1 MNEPRTIEEQYTS
14 HGCFW
19 SEPMKT
25 WVRVNEDGRRIG
37 ESHPQAVLS
46 DVEVDALLAERDA
59 GATLSELARRWGLS
73 KSGVKG
79 IVDGRRRGQVGPRV
93 MRRPARV
100 ALVSVCVVLT
110 LQERSRFDRIGG
122 VRWLRET
129 LATVGVRDASVME
142 SD

>member
-1 MNEPRTIEEQYTS
+1 
-14 HGCFW
+14 
-19 SEPMKT
+19 MKT

-79 IVDGRRRGQVGPRV
+79 IVDGRRRGQVGPRL

-110 LQERSRFDRIGG
+110 LQERSRFKRIGG

>member
-1 MNEPRTIEEQYTS
+1 
-14 HGCFW
+14 
-19 SEPMKT
+19 MKT

-93 MRRPARV
+93 MRLQSRV

-110 LQERSRFDRIGG
+110 LQERSRFERIGG

-129 LATVGVRDASVME
+129 LATVGVRDASVMC

>member
-1 MNEPRTIEEQYTS
+1 
-14 HGCFW
+14 
-19 SEPMKT
+19 MKT

-110 LQERSRFDRIGG
+110 LQERSRFERIGG

>member
-1 MNEPRTIEEQYTS
+1 
-14 HGCFW
+14 
-19 SEPMKT
+19 MKT

-93 MRRPARV
+93 MRLPARV

>member
-1 MNEPRTIEEQYTS
+1 
-14 HGCFW
+14 
-19 SEPMKT
+19 MKT

-59 GATLSELARRWGLS
+59 GTTLSELARRWGLS

-110 LQERSRFDRIGG
+110 LQERSRFERLGG

>member
-1 MNEPRTIEEQYTS
+1 
-14 HGCFW
+14 
-19 SEPMKT
+19 MKT

-79 IVDGRRRGQVGPRV
+79 IADGRRRGQVGPRV

-110 LQERSRFDRIGG
+110 LQERSRFERIGG

>member
-1 MNEPRTIEEQYTS
+1 
-14 HGCFW
+14 
-19 SEPMKT
+19 MKT

-46 DVEVDALLAERDA
+46 DVEVEALLAERDA

-93 MRRPARV
+93 MRLQSRV

-110 LQERSRFDRIGG
+110 LQERSRFERIGG

-129 LATVGVRDASVME
+129 LATVGVRDASVMC

>member
-1 MNEPRTIEEQYTS
+1 
-14 HGCFW
+14 
-19 SEPMKT
+19 MKT

-46 DVEVDALLAERDA
+46 DVEVEALLAERDA

-93 MRRPARV
+93 MRLPSRV

-110 LQERSRFDRIGG
+110 LLERSRFERIGG

-129 LATVGVRDASVME
+129 LATVGVRDASVMC

>member
-1 MNEPRTIEEQYTS
+1 
-14 HGCFW
+14 
-19 SEPMKT
+19 MKT

-110 LQERSRFDRIGG
+110 LQERSRFERAGG

>member
-1 MNEPRTIEEQYTS
+1 
-14 HGCFW
+14 
-19 SEPMKT
+19 MKT

-110 LQERSRFDRIGG
+110 LQERSRFERIGG

-129 LATVGVRDASVME
+129 LGTVGVRDPSVME

>member
-1 MNEPRTIEEQYTS
+1 
-14 HGCFW
+14 
-19 SEPMKT
+19 MKT

-93 MRRPARV
+93 MRLPSRV

-110 LQERSRFDRIGG
+110 LQERSRFERIGG

-129 LATVGVRDASVME
+129 LATVGVRDASVMC

>member
-1 MNEPRTIEEQYTS
+1 
-14 HGCFW
+14 
-19 SEPMKT
+19 MKT
-25 WVRVNEDGRRIG
+25 WVRINEDGRRIG

-93 MRRPARV
+93 MRRPAHV

-110 LQERSRFDRIGG
+110 LQERSRFERIGG

>member
-1 MNEPRTIEEQYTS
+1 
-14 HGCFW
+14 
-19 SEPMKT
+19 MKT

-110 LQERSRFDRIGG
+110 LQERSRFERIGG

-129 LATVGVRDASVME
+129 LATVGVRDASVMF

>member
-1 MNEPRTIEEQYTS
+1 
-14 HGCFW
+14 
-19 SEPMKT
+19 MKT

-46 DVEVDALLAERDA
+46 DVEVDALLAEREA

-110 LQERSRFDRIGG
+110 LQERSRFERIGG

>member
-1 MNEPRTIEEQYTS
+1 
-14 HGCFW
+14 
-19 SEPMKT
+19 MKT

-79 IVDGRRRGQVGPRV
+79 IVDGRRRGQVGPKVQREATKREHV
-93 MRRPARV
+93 
-100 ALVSVCVVLT
+100 LVRLNLT
-110 LQERSRFDRIGG
+110 LQERSLLRRRGG
-122 VRWLRET
+122 SAFVKRMLLTEK
-129 LATVGVRDASVME
+129 
-142 SD
+142 

>member
-1 MNEPRTIEEQYTS
+1 
-14 HGCFW
+14 
-19 SEPMKT
+19 MKT
-25 WVRVNEDGRRIG
+25 WVRINEDGRRIG

-46 DVEVDALLAERDA
+46 DVEVEALLAERDA

-110 LQERSRFDRIGG
+110 LQERSRFERIGG

>member
-1 MNEPRTIEEQYTS
+1 
-14 HGCFW
+14 
-19 SEPMKT
+19 MKT

-59 GATLSELARRWGLS
+59 GATLSKLARRWGLS

-93 MRRPARV
+93 MRLPSRV

-110 LQERSRFDRIGG
+110 LQERSRFERIGG

>member
-1 MNEPRTIEEQYTS
+1 
-14 HGCFW
+14 
-19 SEPMKT
+19 MKT

-110 LQERSRFDRIGG
+110 LQERSRFERIGG

-129 LATVGVRDASVME
+129 LGAVGVRDASVME

>member
-1 MNEPRTIEEQYTS
+1 
-14 HGCFW
+14 
-19 SEPMKT
+19 MKT

-46 DVEVDALLAERDA
+46 DVEVEALLAERDA

-93 MRRPARV
+93 MRQPARV

-110 LQERSRFDRIGG
+110 LQERSRFERIGG

-129 LATVGVRDASVME
+129 LGTVGVRDASVME

>member
-1 MNEPRTIEEQYTS
+1 
-14 HGCFW
+14 
-19 SEPMKT
+19 MKT

-46 DVEVDALLAERDA
+46 DVEVEALLAERDA

-110 LQERSRFDRIGG
+110 LQERSRFERIGG

-129 LATVGVRDASVME
+129 LATVGVRDASVMC

>member
-1 MNEPRTIEEQYTS
+1 
-14 HGCFW
+14 
-19 SEPMKT
+19 MKT
-25 WVRVNEDGRRIG
+25 WVRINEDGRRIG

-110 LQERSRFDRIGG
+110 LQERSRFERLGG

>member
-1 MNEPRTIEEQYTS
+1 
-14 HGCFW
+14 
-19 SEPMKT
+19 MKT

-37 ESHPQAVLS
+37 ESHPLAVLS
-46 DVEVDALLAERDA
+46 DVEVEALLAERDA

-110 LQERSRFDRIGG
+110 LQERSRFERIGG

-129 LATVGVRDASVME
+129 LGTVGVRDASVME

>member
-1 MNEPRTIEEQYTS
+1 
-14 HGCFW
+14 
-19 SEPMKT
+19 MKT

-93 MRRPARV
+93 MRRAARV

-110 LQERSRFDRIGG
+110 LQERSRFERIGG

-129 LATVGVRDASVME
+129 LGAVGVRDASVME

>member
-1 MNEPRTIEEQYTS
+1 
-14 HGCFW
+14 
-19 SEPMKT
+19 MKT

-93 MRRPARV
+93 MRRPSRV

-110 LQERSRFDRIGG
+110 LQERSRFERVGG

-129 LATVGVRDASVME
+129 LATVGVRDASVMC

>member
-1 MNEPRTIEEQYTS
+1 
-14 HGCFW
+14 
-19 SEPMKT
+19 MKT

-110 LQERSRFDRIGG
+110 LQERSRFERIGG

-129 LATVGVRDASVME
+129 LATVGVRDASVMC

>member
-1 MNEPRTIEEQYTS
+1 
-14 HGCFW
+14 
-19 SEPMKT
+19 MKT

-79 IVDGRRRGQVGPRV
+79 LVDGRRRGQVGPRV

-110 LQERSRFDRIGG
+110 LQERSRFERIGG

-129 LATVGVRDASVME
+129 LATVGVRDASVMC

>member
-1 MNEPRTIEEQYTS
+1 
-14 HGCFW
+14 
-19 SEPMKT
+19 MKT

-46 DVEVDALLAERDA
+46 DVEVEALLAERDA

-110 LQERSRFDRIGG
+110 LQERSRFVRVGG

>member
-1 MNEPRTIEEQYTS
+1 
-14 HGCFW
+14 
-19 SEPMKT
+19 MKT

-110 LQERSRFDRIGG
+110 LQERSRFERIGG

-129 LATVGVRDASVME
+129 LGTVGVRDASVMG

>member
-1 MNEPRTIEEQYTS
+1 
-14 HGCFW
+14 
-19 SEPMKT
+19 MKT

-59 GATLSELARRWGLS
+59 GASLSGLARRWGLS

-110 LQERSRFDRIGG
+110 LQERSRFERIGG

>member
-1 MNEPRTIEEQYTS
+1 
-14 HGCFW
+14 
-19 SEPMKT
+19 MKT

-93 MRRPARV
+93 MRLPARV

-110 LQERSRFDRIGG
+110 LQERSRFERIGG

>member
-1 MNEPRTIEEQYTS
+1 
-14 HGCFW
+14 
-19 SEPMKT
+19 MKT

-110 LQERSRFDRIGG
+110 LQERSRFERIGG

-129 LATVGVRDASVME
+129 LGTVGVRDASVME